1 MAVAASD
8 EEGQITDFGG
18 NVVSV
23 NTSGNSFVI
32 QGPYGFQEV
41 IDVNSSTLYNG
52 SNSLSSLTA
61 NAIVSVEGTVQADG
75 SILATSVELITTD
88 KAFISGRILAVSP
101 GPVVTMFVGEELGTS
116 ATIPVDSV
124 YTVNLSAV
132 SAYDICFIDN
142 WFTSELFSASS
153 LVVGQRIFV
162 GGTYMSSAFTPDMV
176 SLRRQ
181 GVIGSLMANSVNIV
195 SGNQGSFQM
204 QNDALMSYSAGG
216 PFTVF
221 TVGKTVFVNIN
232 GLSGL
237 AAAGSTNL
245 VARGL
250 VFYDPVSQKPV
261 VWAHRV
267 RVLP

>member
-1 MAVAASD
+1 
-8 EEGQITDFGG
+8 
-18 NVVSV
+18 
-23 NTSGNSFVI
+23 
-32 QGPYGFQEV
+32 
-41 IDVNSSTLYNG
+41 
-52 SNSLSSLTA
+52 
-61 NAIVSVEGTVQADG
+61 
-75 SILATSVELITTD
+75 
-88 KAFISGRILAVSP
+88 
-101 GPVVTMFVGEELGTS
+101 
-116 ATIPVDSV
+116 
-124 YTVNLSAV
+124 
-132 SAYDICFIDN
+132 
-142 WFTSELFSASS
+142 
-153 LVVGQRIFV
+153 
-162 GGTYMSSAFTPDMV
+162 MV

-181 GVIGSLMANSVNIV
+181 GVMGTLVANNVNIV

-237 AAAGSTNL
+237 EAAGATNL